1 MRFRREIYTTF
12 YYTTLFHHKYG
23 MVEICVRLSY
33 VLVKFNLVFLLYNF
47 VFILTLLLPLGLWWI
62 KLLITD
68 LVNSFCEVLHFLGS
82 GKFNYMFVG
91 R

>member
-47 VFILTLLLPLGLWWI
+47 VFILTLLLPLGLYV
-62 KLLITD
+62 
-68 LVNSFCEVLHFLGS
+68 VNKASHYRFSQQFL
-82 GKFNYMFVG
+82 
-91 R
+91 